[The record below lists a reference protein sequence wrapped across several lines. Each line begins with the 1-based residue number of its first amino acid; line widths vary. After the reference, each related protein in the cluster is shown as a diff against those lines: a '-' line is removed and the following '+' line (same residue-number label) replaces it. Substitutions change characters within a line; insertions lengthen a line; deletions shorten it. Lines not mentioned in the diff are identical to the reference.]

1 MKNRFLIGIVFL
13 LLLSTYQIQDGFN
26 IGPILN
32 IKKIIINN
40 NSIIDKEE
48 IKKVHFLYNTNLF
61 LKSKNIKIWQ
71 NRFY

>member
-40 NSIIDKEE
+40 NSIIERGN
-48 IKKVHFLYNTNLF
+48 KKGITFFV
-61 LKSKNIKIWQ
+61 
-71 NRFY
+71 

>member
-48 IKKVHFLYNTNLF
+48 IKRNYIFCIIQIFFSLNRKILKNL
-61 LKSKNIKIWQ
+61 
-71 NRFY
+71 